1 MKSDVTN
8 PIIDILKE
16 ILKNVKKSNYE
27 VMSKDKAALNVNE
40 LAEYSGL
47 SEDKIRQLVHT
58 DDFPCFR
65 NGNKWLINRELFDEW
80 HKKVAIEHRQ
90 L

>member
-1 MKSDVTN
+1 MNSNTN
-8 PIIDILKE
+8 NIIIEILKE
-16 ILKNVKKSNYE
+16 ILKNVKKPSE
-27 VMSKDKAALNVNE
+27 VVAKDKAALNVSE

-58 DDFPCFR
+58 EDFPCFR
-65 NGNKWLINRELFDEW
+65 NGNKWLINKALFDEW

>member
-1 MKSDVTN
+1 MNEVLQ
-8 PIIDILKE
+8 ILKE
-16 ILKNVKKSNYE
+16 ILVNVKKSN
-27 VMSKDKAALNVNE
+27 VSKTALNVSQ

-80 HKKVAIEHRQ
+80 HKNVALEHRQ

>member
-1 MKSDVTN
+1 MNSN
-8 PIIDILKE
+8 PNNLIIEILKE
-16 ILKNVKKSNYE
+16 ILENVKSHNVRGVSN
-27 VMSKDKAALNVNE
+27 KAALNVSE

-58 DDFPCFR
+58 EDFPCFR
-65 NGNKWLINRELFDEW
+65 NGNKWLINKALFDEW

>member
-1 MKSDVTN
+1 MDKKDSLA
-8 PIIDILKE
+8 IEQILRDILSNIKSLNKPKE
-16 ILKNVKKSNYE
+16 
-27 VMSKDKAALNVNE
+27 KAALNIGE

-65 NGNKWLINRELFDEW
+65 NGNKWLINGELFDGW
-80 HKKVAIEHRQ
+80 LKKISLEHRQ

>member
-1 MKSDVTN
+1 MNSN
-8 PIIDILKE
+8 SNSLIIEILKE
-16 ILKNVKKSNYE
+16 ILKNVKKPSE
-27 VMSKDKAALNVNE
+27 VVAKDKAALNVSE

-58 DDFPCFR
+58 EDFPCFR
-65 NGNKWLINRELFDEW
+65 NGNKWLINKTLFDEW

>member
-1 MKSDVTN
+1 MDKKDNHS
-8 PIIDILKE
+8 IEE
-16 ILKNVKKSNYE
+16 ILRDMLNIIKSLNK
-27 VMSKDKAALNVNE
+27 SKEKATLNIGE

-47 SEDKIRQLVHT
+47 SEDKIRQLIHT

-65 NGNKWLINRELFDEW
+65 NGNKWLINRDLFNNWLKE
-80 HKKVAIEHRQ
+80 VSISHRQ

>member
-8 PIIDILKE
+8 PIMDILRE
-16 ILKNVKKSNYE
+16 ILTSVKKTNTP
-27 VMSKDKAALNVNE
+27 KAALNVNE

-58 DDFPCFR
+58 DDFPCFK
-65 NGNKWLINRELFDEW
+65 NGNKWLINKELFDEW
-80 HKKVAIEHRQ
+80 HKKIAIEHRQ

>member
-8 PIIDILKE
+8 SIIDILRE
-16 ILKNVKKSNYE
+16 ILTSVKRTNTS
-27 VMSKDKAALNVNE
+27 KAALNVNE

-58 DDFPCFR
+58 DDFPCFK
-65 NGNKWLINRELFDEW
+65 NGNKWLINKELFDEW
-80 HKKVAIEHRQ
+80 HKKIAIEHRQ